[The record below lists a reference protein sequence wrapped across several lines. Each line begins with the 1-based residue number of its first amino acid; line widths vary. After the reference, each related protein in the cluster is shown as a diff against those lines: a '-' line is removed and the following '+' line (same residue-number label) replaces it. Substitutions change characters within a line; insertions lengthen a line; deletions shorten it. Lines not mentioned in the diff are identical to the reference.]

1 MCGRFFIDGNAER
14 EIKRIA
20 RRRGPADGRLFADI
34 RRDIHP
40 SEQAAILAPA
50 GTEIAAVPMRW
61 GFPSRG
67 AGQLLINA
75 RAESA
80 MERPA
85 FSESVMR
92 RRCIIPAA
100 GFYEWDRDK
109 NKAEFYLP
117 ETPCIFMA
125 GMYNLFEG
133 EDRFV
138 ILTTDANESMR
149 PVHDRMP
156 LILKEEQL
164 QDWLWEEG
172 RTQEFLNIVPP
183 QLKRLQNYE
192 QMSLFDQMSKLQV
205 DGQVRADVR
214 TDGLPGDRL

>member
-1 MCGRFFIDGNAER
+1 MCGRFYIDGPAEQ

-20 RRRGPADGRLFADI
+20 RRTSLPGSMLSAGT
-34 RRDIHP
+34 RRDVHP
-40 SEQAAILAPA
+40 TEKAAILSYE
-50 GTEIAAVPMRW
+50 GEEIAAVSMRW
-61 GFPSRG
+61 GFPPRG

-75 RAESA
+75 RAETA

-85 FSESVMR
+85 FSESVLR

-117 ETPCIFMA
+117 DEPCIFMA
-125 GMYNLFEG
+125 GMYNLFNG

-138 ILTTDANESMR
+138 ILTTEANESMR

-156 LILKEEQL
+156 LILREDEIT
-164 QDWLWEEG
+164 DWLREDD
-172 RTQEFLNIVPP
+172 RTQDFLRIVPP
-183 QLKRLQNYE
+183 QLMREQSYE
-192 QMSLFDQMSKLQV
+192 QMSLFDM
-205 DGQVRADVR
+205 DDMG
-214 TDGLPGDRL
+214 

>member
-1 MCGRFFIDGNAER
+1 MCGRFFIDGAAER
-14 EIKRIA
+14 EVKRIA
-20 RRRGPADGRLFADI
+20 RRTGPSDSMLFADV
-34 RRDIHP
+34 RRDIRP
-40 SEQAAILAPA
+40 AERAAIVAPA
-50 GTEIAAVPMRW
+50 GRETAAVPMRW

-67 AGQLLINA
+67 SGQLLINA
-75 RAESA
+75 RAETA

-109 NKAEFYLP
+109 NKAEFWLP
-117 ETPCIFMA
+117 EAPCIFMA

-138 ILTTDANESMR
+138 ILTTEANESMR

-156 LILKEEQL
+156 LILKEEEIS
-164 QDWLWEEG
+164 DWLWEEG
-172 RTQEFLNIVPP
+172 RTQELLRTVPP
-183 QLKRLQNYE
+183 LLKREQSYE
-192 QMSLFDQMSKLQV
+192 QMSLFDQI
-205 DGQVRADVR
+205 DD
-214 TDGLPGDRL
+214 